1 MPVPVAS
8 PSADA
13 LQGSLLRPILS
24 SLARALWDGA
34 PPRVARKALEREF
47 GGRTGFTSSVLSVAL
62 LALRRA
68 RRDPF
73 ARVNPDYALDRAGA
87 RAMVWNALNAGRAD
101 AVFVLCSAHGDC
113 APDHE
118 ALQGRLYVDD
128 DWVAKVKSP
137 EERDGVAMEVSGRRL
152 KPVSEVAGAPH
163 YLWTRPNCRHTF
175 LRLSLAD
182 VRGMTEERL
191 LDEFGMRFPTRRA
204 DLRAGQTLPA
214 LHPSLVGRER
224 TEEYA
229 SLYSVRARSLRARL
243 AGDPGNTRLSSA
255 LAKAEMLASMF
266 SSGRFVPDGD
276 VAE

>member
-8 PSADA
+8 PRADA
-13 LQGSLLRPILS
+13 LQGSLLLPILS
-24 SLARALWDGA
+24 ALARALWNDA
-34 PPRVARKALEREF
+34 PPLVARKALEREF
-47 GGRTGFTSSVLSVAL
+47 GGRTGFTSSVLSTAL
-62 LALRRA
+62 LAYRRA

-87 RAMVWNALNAGRAD
+87 RAMVWNALNAGMRG
-101 AVFVLCSAHGDC
+101 AVFVLCSSHGDC

-118 ALQGRLYVDD
+118 ALQGKLYVDD
-128 DWVAKVKSP
+128 DWVAKVSP
-137 EERDGVAMEVSGRRL
+137 EERSEVEAEILSRGL
-152 KPVSEVAGAPH
+152 EKAGKVAGAPFF
-163 YLWTRPNCRHTF
+163 LWTRPNCRHTF

-182 VRGMTEERL
+182 VRGKTDERL

-214 LHPSLVGRER
+214 LPPSLVGRER

-229 SLYSVRARSLRARL
+229 SLYSARARALRARL

-255 LAKAEMLASMF
+255 LAKAEMLSSMF
-266 SSGRFVPDGD
+266 SQGRFVPGGD

>member
-1 MPVPVAS
+1 MPVAS
-8 PSADA
+8 PRADA
-13 LQGSLLRPILS
+13 LQGSLLLPILS
-24 SLARALWDGA
+24 ALARALWNDA
-34 PPRVARKALEREF
+34 PPLVARKALEREF
-47 GGRTGFTSSVLSVAL
+47 GGRTGFTSSVLSTAL
-62 LALRRA
+62 LAYRRA

-87 RAMVWNALNAGRAD
+87 RAMVWNALNAGMRG
-101 AVFVLCSAHGDC
+101 AVFVLCSSHGDC

-118 ALQGRLYVDD
+118 ALQGKLYVDD
-128 DWVAKVKSP
+128 DWVAKVSP
-137 EERDGVAMEVSGRRL
+137 EERSEVEAEILSRGL
-152 KPVSEVAGAPH
+152 EKAGKVAGAPFF
-163 YLWTRPNCRHTF
+163 LWTRPNCRHTF

-182 VRGMTEERL
+182 VRGKTDERL

-214 LHPSLVGRER
+214 LPPSLVGRER

-229 SLYSVRARSLRARL
+229 SLYSARARALRARL

-255 LAKAEMLASMF
+255 LAKAEMLSSMF
-266 SSGRFVPDGD
+266 SQGRFVPGGD